1 MYVCACFHY
10 IFCAIISVHSISDV
24 MYQVSENTAK
34 NFESFWGQ
42 KTKRFPQ
49 TRISE
54 NNLASDITL
63 YIYFPKSS
71 YIDGYCYPY
80 PILFI

>member
-1 MYVCACFHY
+1 
-10 IFCAIISVHSISDV
+10 

-34 NFESFWGQ
+34 NFESFLGQ
-42 KTKRFPQ
+42 KTKRFSQ

-63 YIYFPKSS
+63 YIYFSES
-71 YIDGYCYPY
+71 LYIDGFCYPY
-80 PILFI
+80 PSVLI